1 MSVKVCQLY
10 KASEKM
16 KAAVYISTEPECYL
30 SGQAKF
36 SASLFSVTTDTF
48 TSSSAKEVCTSP
60 LRLQKKYSIDLK
72 LH

>member
-36 SASLFSVTTDTF
+36 SASLFLAVVSGFIYVF
-48 TSSSAKEVCTSP
+48 I
-60 LRLQKKYSIDLK
+60 YF
-72 LH
+72 LHIHFYLC

>member
-36 SASLFSVTTDTF
+36 SASLFSATTDGLLAVVSGF
-48 TSSSAKEVCTSP
+48 IYVFI
-60 LRLQKKYSIDLK
+60 YF
-72 LH
+72 LHIHFYLC